1 MNIEK
6 LFRNSEIWIVSLQEI
21 KQLLKYDIIS
31 FLVTVLIDIYI

>member
-31 FLVTVLIDIYI
+31 FLLTVLIDISI

>member
-6 LFRNSEIWIVSLQEI
+6 LFRNSEIWTASLREI

-31 FLVTVLIDIYI
+31 FLVTVLIDISI

>member
-6 LFRNSEIWIVSLQEI
+6 ILRNSEIWIVSLQEI

-31 FLVTVLIDIYI
+31 FLVTVLIDISI

>member
-31 FLVTVLIDIYI
+31 FLVTVLIDISI

>member
-6 LFRNSEIWIVSLQEI
+6 LFRNSEIWTVSLQEI

-31 FLVTVLIDIYI
+31 FLVTVLIDISI

>member
-21 KQLLKYDIIS
+21 KQLLKYNIIS
-31 FLVTVLIDIYI
+31 FLVTVLIDISI